1 MEHKDT
7 KTQRAALS
15 AKTQSAIPQ
24 EKYDRLQQLSN
35 TVIGA
40 AIEVHRELGPGLLE
54 SVYEECLR
62 VELESIGL
70 SVKTQ
75 VDFPLIYKGKETG
88 KDFRIDML
96 IEDVLIVELKA
107 VEIMKPLHEVQLL
120 TYMRLTDIHMGLLIN
135 FNVPV
140 LKEGI
145 KRKINGKLEN
155 TKVINI
161 KDWQSL

>member
-7 KTQRAALS
+7 KTQS
-15 AKTQSAIPQ
+15 FIPK
-24 EKYDRLQQLSN
+24 EEYNRLQQLSK
-35 TVIGA
+35 TIIGA

-62 VELESIGL
+62 VELESMGL

-75 VDFPLIYKGKETG
+75 IDLPLIYKGKNTG

-96 IEDVLIVELKA
+96 VEDMFIVELKA
-107 VEIMKPLHEVQLL
+107 VEISKPLHEVQLL
-120 TYMRLTDIHMGLLIN
+120 TYMKLADVHMGLLIN

-140 LKEGI
+140 LRDGI
-145 KRKINGKLEN
+145 KRKINGKIEYTGIRL
-155 TKVINI
+155 V
-161 KDWQSL
+161 KD

>member
-24 EKYDRLQQLSN
+24 EEYDRLQQLSN

-107 VEIMKPLHEVQLL
+107 VKELDDVHRSQAINYAKVA
-120 TYMRLTDIHMGLLIN
+120 GFSVALLIN
-135 FNVPV
+135 FG
-140 LKEGI
+140 E
-145 KRKINGKLEN
+145 
-155 TKVINI
+155 T
-161 KDWQSL
+161 SLRFERFATGDYKQY